1 MEAFSMRVQE
11 WLVGVI
17 KLIHHH
23 LFFHFLTMIIK
34 WFTCFM
40 LIFSSLPASL
50 WRYVFIW
57 WRSNSPHDSHKLI
70 HNFAHSATSRKMK
83 CLFCSLVDFS
93 RFTHWSNFHMSH
105 TTEKCSRCV
114 CCLSVPLSLQSRR
127 RERGENWFSL
137 CDVAELTES
146 FMCTVQWESHLS
158 NLI

>member
-1 MEAFSMRVQE
+1 MEAFSLWVQE

-70 HNFAHSATSRKMK
+70 HNFAHGAASRKMK
-83 CLFCSLVDFS
+83 CLFCSFSSIFHDSPTDLIFTWATLKSVHGVSVACQFRSVSSLV
-93 RFTHWSNFHMSH
+93 NG
-105 TTEKCSRCV
+105 EK
-114 CCLSVPLSLQSRR
+114 
-127 RERGENWFSL
+127 ENWFSL

-146 FMCTVQWESHLS
+146 FMCTVRWESHLS